1 MASIKISGLDLVSG
15 SGKEQRQSL
24 RECVEREVKFLF
36 VGEIASLRKKLSR
49 VQPLLIEQHYLKSG
63 VTDLCAWALGKAC
76 LLENP
81 PEGFVPSRGRIRRI
95 TEPNGSLSFLIQ
107 LKGKIPEHLVYSELP
122 PNEDSQVRIEL
133 STPIPEDLFASLLST
148 CVNGTLI
155 KKRYAIPEEKLGITV
170 EIDEMLAAG
179 RNHLI
184 RANSI
189 GFFTADV
196 EYTSQAQH
204 ALLVENHSIEI
215 LQSFMPLD
223 AKKELRKALKNTT
236 IAVNGTEKL
245 CALFNRSKVPYWRSD
260 YIRLP

>member
-1 MASIKISGLDLVSG
+1 MGLVNVSGLDLVSG

-36 VGEIASLRKKLSR
+36 LGEIESLRKELAAIS
-49 VQPLLIEQHYLKSG
+49 PLLIEQHYLKEG

-81 PEGFVPSRGRIRRI
+81 PKGFVPSRGRIRKI
-95 TEPNGSLSFLIQ
+95 TQPDGTLSFLIQ
-107 LKGKIPEHLVYSELP
+107 LKGKIPEYLVYSDLP
-122 PNEDSQVRIEL
+122 PNDENQIRIEL

-155 KKRYAIPEEKLGITV
+155 KRRYAIPDKKLGITV

-196 EYTSQAQH
+196 EYHNQTQH
-204 ALLVENHSIEI
+204 TLILENRSIEI
-215 LQSFMPLD
+215 LKPFMTLD
-223 AKKELRKALKNTT
+223 SKKELRKALKNTT

-245 CALFNRSKVPYWRSD
+245 CALFNRFKVPYWRSD
-260 YIRLP
+260 YVR